1 MRVRLGKYFRGPGG
15 TFASIS
21 TGGGGKKKGS
31 TGVGTKVIIGL
42 LIIGVAAI
50 LIMLAWISAIIYMI
64 KCLIDKKTPNRKQ
77 KIIISSV
84 VAVVSL
90 CFTIYCVVT
99 GSLTGFDVEW
109 PKTEF
114 EISENAEITLLPE
127 PDTANVSELELCE
140 NNIAELDWDQTYQT
154 ATVTFTGAGSEE
166 LYFIANE
173 EYQTSPVLITVTNP
187 EAPEDVE
194 LDDESSAPSDSYSET
209 PEESYSEPEEQPA
222 QDIPDETSANP
233 PQAQEEPVAEQNQV
247 QEAEPT
253 GEMVWITSGG
263 ERYHRD
269 SSCSNMKNPREVT
282 IDEAEA
288 LGKTPCQKC
297 Y

>member
-21 TGGGGKKKGS
+21 TGGGKGKKSGS
-31 TGVGTKVIIGL
+31 GCLSVIIFL
-42 LIIGVAAI
+42 LIASVALAFF
-50 LIMLAWISAIIYMI
+50 LIAWIPAIIY
-64 KCLIDKKTPNRKQ
+64 LIISVKNKDDPMRKK
-77 KIIISSV
+77 KIIISSI
-84 VAVVSL
+84 VAVLSFVFL
-90 CFTIYCVVT
+90 IFTLVLGAMSGINA
-99 GSLTGFDVEW
+99 EW
-109 PKTEF
+109 PETEF
-114 EISENAEITLLPE
+114 EVGESIDIPIVTT
-127 PDTANVSELELCE
+127 PDGTTTDNVSICD
-140 NNIAELDWDQTYQT
+140 NDIAFSLWDDDSQ
-154 ATVTFTGAGSEE
+154 TVTVIFQNAGTSE
-166 LYFIANE
+166 LYFIGDSLYE
-173 EYQTSPVLITVTNP
+173 TEPVLITVIEP
-187 EAPEDVE
+187 EEPESNNE
-194 LDDESSAPSDSYSET
+194 TAISSDSYSEA

-233 PQAQEEPVAEQNQV
+233 PKAQEEPVAEQNQV
-247 QEAEPT
+247 QESEPT

-263 ERYHRD
+263 DRYHRD